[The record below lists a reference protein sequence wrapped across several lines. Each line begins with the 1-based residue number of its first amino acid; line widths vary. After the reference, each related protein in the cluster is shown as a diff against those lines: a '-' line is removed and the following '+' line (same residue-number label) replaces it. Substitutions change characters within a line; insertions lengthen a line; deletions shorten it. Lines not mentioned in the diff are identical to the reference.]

1 MKYLVIDFF
10 NGDYFTT
17 EETTIDE
24 LVNAMYNDSEEF
36 DLDKAK
42 ESFFDAYD
50 VFEIKGELV
59 KIN

>member
-10 NGDYFTT
+10 NGDYFITN
-17 EETTIDE
+17 ETTIDE
-24 LVNAMYNDSEEF
+24 LVEEMYGGREDFN
-36 DLDKAK
+36 LDKAK

-59 KIN
+59 KLN

>member
-10 NGDYFTT
+10 NGDYFIT

-36 DLDKAK
+36 DLEEAK
-42 ESFFDAYD
+42 ESFFNVYD

>member
-17 EETTIDE
+17 EEKTIDE
-24 LVNAMYNDSEEF
+24 LVNEMYNDSEEF
-36 DLDKAK
+36 DLNEAK
-42 ESFFDAYD
+42 KSFFDTYD
-50 VFEIKGELV
+50 IFEIRGELV

>member
-1 MKYLVIDFF
+1 
-10 NGDYFTT
+10 
-17 EETTIDE
+17 
-24 LVNAMYNDSEEF
+24 MYNDSEEF

>member
-17 EETTIDE
+17 EKTIDE
-24 LVNAMYNDSEEF
+24 LVNEMYNDSEEF
-36 DLDKAK
+36 DLDEAK
-42 ESFFDAYD
+42 KSFFDSYD
-50 VFEIKGELV
+50 VFEIRGELV

>member
-17 EETTIDE
+17 EEKTIDE
-24 LVNAMYNDSEEF
+24 LVNEMYNDSEEF
-36 DLDKAK
+36 DLNEAK
-42 ESFFDAYD
+42 KSFFDTYD
-50 VFEIKGELV
+50 VFEIRGELV